1 MKTTELKQITD
12 FEKIITLK
20 ENENDTINYVIIDYN
35 DEKNTVESSTVE
47 NEMKKEINID
57 DIKKDFIS
65 TVVKLSEE
73 DDAEIIEKFTFKDS
87 DFTDNNVKNR
97 KLIAKINNACNYIA
111 ANGRIGAGKIILL
124 SEKTFNKY
132 KDAFDLYLNDDYH
145 QFLFDDS
152 INDIIVYR
160 KNTIEQPGLILVY
173 NKEKYS
179 FESIGF
185 YPERQFLKITLN

>member
-73 DDAEIIEKFTFKDS
+73 DDAEIIEKFTFKD
-87 DFTDNNVKNR
+87 R